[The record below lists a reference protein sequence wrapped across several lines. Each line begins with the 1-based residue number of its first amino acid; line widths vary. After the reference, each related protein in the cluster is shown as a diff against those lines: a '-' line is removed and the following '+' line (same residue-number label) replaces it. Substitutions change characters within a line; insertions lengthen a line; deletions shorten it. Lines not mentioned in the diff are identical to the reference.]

1 MGGAIKAGG
10 VLHRWELAREV
21 ADHPR
26 ADREDLKK
34 KLQWEVSLR
43 HPGNTCMGR
52 WCLTTRQGRNTV
64 PVGHLWSSLF
74 PTSRLYTDLTEHWKP
89 GCGHS
94 DFHQVFKLTARDQV
108 PTKYTALGVRQPQN
122 RQSTHLHGVCSLVGI
137 NMYAIHT
144 KGVNNRMSEGGKR
157 ILLQMTARSGGEVL
171 AVSGDGQ
178 VSFHRESS

>member
-1 MGGAIKAGG
+1 M
-10 VLHRWELAREV
+10 
-21 ADHPR
+21 
-26 ADREDLKK
+26 
-34 KLQWEVSLR
+34 
-43 HPGNTCMGR
+43 
-52 WCLTTRQGRNTV
+52 
-64 PVGHLWSSLF
+64 
-74 PTSRLYTDLTEHWKP
+74 
-89 GCGHS
+89 
-94 DFHQVFKLTARDQV
+94 

>member
-1 MGGAIKAGG
+1 M
-10 VLHRWELAREV
+10 
-21 ADHPR
+21 
-26 ADREDLKK
+26 
-34 KLQWEVSLR
+34 SLR
-43 HPGNTCMGR
+43 DPGNTCMGR

-144 KGVNNRMSEGGKR
+144 EGVNNRMSEGGKR